1 MSLKNLFRIE
11 VSHYTNEAAAYQNWR
26 QFLLT
31 GLVTSTKSGKNAR
44 EKAAARVGLA
54 SDWLK

>member
-11 VSHYTNEAAAYQNWR
+11 VSHYTTQRGGGLSNWR

-44 EKAAARVGLA
+44 EKLRRVLGWPLIG
-54 SDWLK
+54 